1 MTRVAQTI
9 TLNGVLPIKI
19 YTDVDTS
26 KVDVDGVG
34 FIKDPYFLDR
44 DGSGRWSYDDQNA
57 FFTQYNNHLKTLGK
71 PQLSKNEFTKQV
83 FTKLHK
89 EIDAAAAASINNCA
103 NYPSTAMCHAH
114 RTRHVKNGVPGAID
128 PVTGVT
134 VNPDGTIPAAPT
146 KAATPP
152 AAATK

>member
-44 DGSGRWSYDDQNA
+44 NGSGMWSYDDQDA
-57 FFTQYNNHLKTLGK
+57 FFNHYNTRLKTLGK

-83 FTKLHK
+83 
-89 EIDAAAAASINNCA
+89 
-103 NYPSTAMCHAH
+103 
-114 RTRHVKNGVPGAID
+114 G
-128 PVTGVT
+128 
-134 VNPDGTIPAAPT
+134 
-146 KAATPP
+146 
-152 AAATK
+152 